1 MAVKNSDFSRRNKMD
16 NKTRIKILELSFNIM
31 ESMLLSKDFASK
43 AELMS
48 AMKTAVDRTSA
59 DEKMPIELKL
69 GYAEA
74 YKKLNGLTWEE
85 IKEIKDIITS
95 D

>member
-1 MAVKNSDFSRRNKMD
+1 MD
-16 NKTRIKILELSFNIM
+16 NKTRIKILELSFTVM
-31 ESMLLSKDFASK
+31 ENLLLSKDFKSK
-43 AELMS
+43 EEVMLAI
-48 AMKTAVDRTSA
+48 KKAVEMTSK

-74 YKKLNGLTWEE
+74 YKKLDNLTWVE
-85 IKEIKDIITS
+85 IQEIKDIISS

>member
-1 MAVKNSDFSRRNKMD
+1 MD

-31 ESMLLSKDFASK
+31 EDMLVKNDFQDK
-43 AELMS
+43 QELMA
-48 AMKTAVDRTSA
+48 AMKRAVDKTQQDTS
-59 DEKMPIELKL
+59 MPIELKL

-74 YKKLNGLTWEE
+74 YKKLDGLTWAE
-85 IKEIKDIITS
+85 IKESKDIVTS